1 MSGFFE
7 DKRFSRQGWQTTW
20 DGKQSNYNFGD
31 HLSEKHGRFRKQTVI

>member
-31 HLSEKHGRFRKQTVI
+31 HLSERQKATLENKL

>member
-31 HLSEKHGRFRKQTVI
+31 HFSEKQKAALENKL